1 MLQDIEN
8 KKGIIM
14 LNLELWI
21 FYISL
26 SSAMCIFI
34 KNAVFRVSILVMV
47 IFCVSVLLGT
57 YSNIAYAI
65 TFLSVCFYLLVK
77 NYNKLIDC

>member
-47 IFCVSVLLGT
+47 IFCVIVLLGT